1 MVELIYRL
9 PISFIWQDY
18 ALAAAIVLIAYLFR
32 KPVTHAVAKIGKKV
46 FKKEIVHD
54 LIEGFKDPVIRLF
67 LFLAVIFALERVITA
82 EGFGIFALRLKKS
95 AVIVTV
101 AVSLYRMETIY
112 EGLFHRVD
120 SRANLGSS
128 QIIQRM
134 TVQVVRFLILSLA
147 FVMVVSEFGF
157 DVNGF
162 IAGLGIAGAAIALA
176 TQRSLGNV
184 VAGFSILLDKPYDI
198 GDLVECNGIFGSVEA
213 INFRSTRIRNFD
225 KQLVVVPNTIMAD
238 NALYNYSRRDNR
250 SVRFHL
256 GLVYATPA
264 EKLDRVAKRIKDM
277 LLDRQDIDNE
287 RLNVSFERFNNSSLD
302 LFIYYYTMTNDWNE
316 HLDIQHQVNLQIMD
330 ILKEEKASVAFP
342 SQSVYFENPIKEVP
356 WDFRNN
362 EPVALRK
369 DAEETS

>member
-9 PISFIWQDY
+9 PITFIWQDY
-18 ALAAAIVLIAYLFR
+18 AIAAAIILFTYLLR
-32 KPVTHAVAKIGKKV
+32 KPLTGLVAKIGKKV
-46 FKKEIVHD
+46 FKKEVIHE
-54 LIEGFKDPVIRLF
+54 LIEGFKEPVIRLL
-67 LFLAVIFALERVITA
+67 LFLAIIFALERVITA
-82 EGFGIFALRLKKS
+82 EGFSLFALRLKKS
-95 AVIVTV
+95 AVVVTV
-101 AVSLYRMETIY
+101 AVGLYKMETIY
-112 EGLFHRVD
+112 EGIFHRVD
-120 SRANLGSS
+120 SRASLGSS

-134 TVQVVRFLILSLA
+134 TVQVVRFLILTLA

-198 GDLVECNGIFGSVEA
+198 GDLVECSGVFGSVEA

-238 NALYNYSRRDNR
+238 NALYNYSRRENR

-264 EKLDRVAKRIKDM
+264 EKLDRVSTRIRDM
-277 LLDRQDIDNE
+277 LLEREDIDNE

-302 LFIYYYTMTNDWNE
+302 LFIYYYSKTNDWNE
-316 HLDIQHQVNLQIMD
+316 HLGIQHQVNLQIMD

-356 WDFRNN
+356 WDFGKN
-362 EPVALRK
+362 EPMV
-369 DAEETS
+369 AEEAPEA